1 MKVHVI
7 LKMTNMYLISYI
19 WESVL
24 PLATCQSMGAVIRVS
39 HVHLIET
46 GVGLSGLYLDPGI
59 CCREMGQS
67 VSEIQ

>member
-1 MKVHVI
+1 
-7 LKMTNMYLISYI
+7 
-19 WESVL
+19 
-24 PLATCQSMGAVIRVS
+24 MGAVIRVS